1 MKLIMDNLIQ
11 SATATNEDAAYPVEN
26 IFDEHP
32 QKVFKTVAVP
42 DSALKSVV
50 TILSAS
56 DCNAIC
62 IVNTNATMVRITIK
76 NTSTGVKV
84 WPLVDDYAEYDLSG
98 IDNIFPLMHDIKIQY
113 KDLWV
118 DYTHQKDPVTIEISF
133 YLTITVGTIVYCG
146 VIVNGLRQMMR
157 EPQYGITES
166 LIDTSIIKWT
176 SNQSLYYRK
185 RNVVRKY
192 SGTIMMDRESELFF
206 FMRYIAMR
214 KGPAPMA
221 WALVG
226 ENSQTWIV
234 YGTMAGAMPS
244 ANHDNYKFS
253 TMNFS
258 IQEVI

>member
-11 SATATNEDAAYPVEN
+11 SATATNENAAYPIEN

-32 QKVFKTVAVP
+32 KKVFKAVAVP
-42 DSALKSVV
+42 LSTLKSVA
-50 TILSAS
+50 TIVSNG
-56 DCNAIC
+56 DCNALC
-62 IVNTNATMVRITIK
+62 IVNTNASSVRVVIK
-76 NTSTGVKV
+76 DTTSGLKV
-84 WPLVDDYAEYDLSG
+84 WPAGAYNEYDLSG
-98 IDNIFPLMHDIKIQY
+98 IDTIIPLMHDIKVRY

-118 DYTHQKDPVTIEISF
+118 DYTHQSNPVTIEISF
-133 YLTITVGTIVYCG
+133 YLASTVETIVYCG
-146 VIVNGLRQMMR
+146 VVVNGLCQVMR
-157 EPQYGITES
+157 EPQYGISES
-166 LIDTSIIKWT
+166 LIDTSIVKWT

-185 RNVVRKY
+185 RDVVRKY
-192 SGTIMMDRESELFF
+192 SGSIMLDREKELFF
-206 FMRYIAMR
+206 FLRYIAMR

-253 TMNFS
+253 TMSFS
-258 IQEVI
+258 VQEVI